1 MSRCRDHYFIFFW
14 FVLIHFVIHGFLAS
28 QKMADANALKDVTQ
42 KNVTSRNME
51 DELLLWKRF
60 MAGDNHALG
69 ELYSILFEPLVF
81 SSYFYV
87 RNHEIARD
95 IVSELFVSV
104 LIVPVEDRHTKWGS
118 VKEIKGYLSVAIRN
132 KSIDYFRA
140 NTNHAAI
147 AKDVLSTEPSE
158 MHVFPLEELEKLPT
172 AELELF
178 QLHLAGYK
186 NEEIAQNIGIS
197 EKTVRNKLSLIRK
210 KLAKN
215 IRFILS
221 ILVCVQ
227 V

>member
-1 MSRCRDHYFIFFW
+1 
-14 FVLIHFVIHGFLAS
+14 
-28 QKMADANALKDVTQ
+28 MAIANALEDVTQ

-81 SSYFYV
+81 ISYFYV
-87 RNHEIARD
+87 RNNEIARD
-95 IVSELFVSV
+95 IVSELFVTV
-104 LIVPVEDRHTKWGS
+104 LSVPVHERNSKWGT
-118 VKEIKGYLSVAIRN
+118 IKGVKAYLSVAVRN
-132 KSIDYFRA
+132 KSIDYFRS
-140 NTNHAAI
+140 NTNQLAI
-147 AKDVLSTEPSE
+147 AKDVFTSEASE
-158 MHVFPLEELEKLPT
+158 MHVFPLEELEKLPST
-172 AELELF
+172 ELELF
-178 QLHLAGYK
+178 QMHLAGYK
-186 NEEIAQNIGIS
+186 NEEIAQHIGIS

-221 ILVCVQ
+221 ILVCIQ